1 MNDATVTPRTDQT
14 IHLPGGP
21 TGILLAHGLGGTP
34 VELAFVARGL
44 ARAGYTVH
52 CPQLAGHCGSEAD
65 LVATR
70 WQDWSASLSAGLERL
85 RRDCD
90 VVLVGGLSMGALLGL
105 HLATQQPDAVDGL
118 VLLAPTLWFDGWSLP
133 WASFL
138 LRAFI
143 ATPIAKRYKFVE
155 RHPYGI
161 KDDRVRALIAKAMEL
176 GQSQDAGLLATP
188 SAALRQMW
196 LLVDAVKRE
205 LKSIRAPALIIHPR
219 EDDISSLANTFYLQK
234 RLGGLVETLVLDDS
248 YHLVTLDRQ
257 RDLVIERTASFAA
270 WTADRARKGGRAH
283 PAVAGARVTA
293 A

>member
-1 MNDATVTPRTDQT
+1 MNDATVTTRADTA
-14 IHLPGGP
+14 IYLPGGA
-21 TGILLAHGLGGTP
+21 TGILLAHGLAGTP

-44 ARAGYTVH
+44 ARAGFTVH
-52 CPQLAGHCGSEAD
+52 CCQLAGHCGTEAD

-70 WQDWSASLSAGLERL
+70 WQDWSRSLDAGLERL

-105 HLATQQPDAVDGL
+105 HLAAQRPDAVAGL

-138 LRAFI
+138 LRPFI
-143 ATPIAKRYKFVE
+143 ATPFAKRYKFVE

-161 KDDRVRALIAKAMEL
+161 KDDRVRALVAKAMEL

-196 LLVDAVKRE
+196 LLADAAKRK
-205 LKSIRAPALIIHPR
+205 LASIRAPALIIHPR

-234 RLGGLVETLVLDDS
+234 GLGGLVETLVLDDS
-248 YHLVTLDRQ
+248 YHLITLDRQ
-257 RDLVIERTASFAA
+257 RDLVIERAASFAA
-270 WTADRARKGGRAH
+270 WTADRARKGAPARANT
-283 PAVAGARVTA
+283 AGERVAAE
-293 A
+293 

>member
-1 MNDATVTPRTDQT
+1 MNDATVTTRTDQT

-21 TGILLAHGLGGTP
+21 TGILLAHGLAGTP
-34 VELAFVARGL
+34 VELSFVARGL
-44 ARAGYTVH
+44 ARAGFTVH
-52 CPQLAGHCGSEAD
+52 CCQLAGHCGSEAD

-70 WQDWSASLSAGLERL
+70 WQDWSKSLAAGLERL

-105 HLATQQPDAVDGL
+105 HLATQRPDAIDGL

-138 LRAFI
+138 LRPFI
-143 ATPIAKRYKFVE
+143 ATPMAKRYKFVE
-155 RHPYGI
+155 RHPYGV

-176 GQSQDAGLLATP
+176 GQSKDAGLLATP
-188 SAALRQMW
+188 AAALQQMW
-196 LLVDAVKRE
+196 LLRDAVKRD
-205 LKSIRAPALIIHPR
+205 LKSVRMPTLIVHPR

-257 RDLVIERTASFAA
+257 RDLVVERTASFSAWAA
-270 WTADRARKGGRAH
+270 ERARKGAAGSRAD
-283 PAVAGARVTA
+283 AS
-293 A
+293 